1 MVLNE
6 TDFSIALPLSSTCN
20 LHECFPAG
28 GAITYT
34 SNDPFVTSLPSI
46 IHRTAEGSPFSSVLG
61 ITDPHRYNVLP
72 AGNLLPS
79 MGFIITTDAG
89 RLGIFIWIGFEILLE
104 GVVENLGKE
113 IISEIELDSFEE
125 LYAASLHA
133 PH

>member
-1 MVLNE
+1 M
-6 TDFSIALPLSSTCN
+6 
-20 LHECFPAG
+20 
-28 GAITYT
+28 
-34 SNDPFVTSLPSI
+34 
-46 IHRTAEGSPFSSVLG
+46 
-61 ITDPHRYNVLP
+61 LP